1 MLFEGYELQ
10 FHKSSSDGFPLDGST
25 GRLKVLSS
33 IDVNYRTGVD
43 IPVFDPEIGDYV
55 SDEFEDTASYA
66 VGNLYAAY
74 SFADSRRFA
83 DSFMGGAHVWL
94 GIEDLWDED
103 VPMID
108 LWGQGYDP
116 AMSYIR
122 GRYFYGGVRFE
133 F

>member
-1 MLFEGYELQ
+1 MHAARAADVRDDACRHRTTVTRRLVE
-10 FHKSSSDGFPLDGST
+10 T

-74 SFADSRRFA
+74 SFADSPRFA
-83 DSFMGGAHVWL
+83 DSFMGGAALV
-94 GIEDLWDED
+94 
-103 VPMID
+103 
-108 LWGQGYDP
+108 
-116 AMSYIR
+116 
-122 GRYFYGGVRFE
+122 VRRPKQTAK
-133 F
+133 